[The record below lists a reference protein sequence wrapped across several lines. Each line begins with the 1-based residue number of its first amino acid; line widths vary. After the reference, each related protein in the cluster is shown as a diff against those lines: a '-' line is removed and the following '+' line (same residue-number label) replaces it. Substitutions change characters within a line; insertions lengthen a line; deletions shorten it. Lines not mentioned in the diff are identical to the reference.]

1 MAFGKVLQ
9 FEPLFR
15 HSERIASRAQ
25 PRQQRFVHSRRIVRP
40 GASDHFLRRHL
51 SGTALRSQEQTNAQ
65 PEFHPNALQNFPL
78 LRTTGGFA
86 LPAGFPPPGAP
97 RPSASGYSRAFS
109 PDIRVNSAVATSTSE
124 TGPPRDVRAGPRAQF
139 PPKAA

>member
-9 FEPLFR
+9 FEPLLR
-15 HSERIASRAQ
+15 HRERTAPGAH

-40 GASDHFLRRHL
+40 GASDLFLRRHL
-51 SGTALRSQEQTNAQ
+51 SGMALRSQQQTNAQ

-78 LRTTGGFA
+78 LRTIGGFA
-86 LPAGFPPPGAP
+86 LSAGFPPPSAH

-109 PDIRVNSAVATSTSE
+109 PDIRANSAGATFTSE
-124 TGPPRDVRAGPRAQF
+124 TGASRGV
-139 PPKAA
+139 